1 MQWVNRLVH
10 LLFAV
15 LVAASLPIATFIVSG
30 TLLRLYW
37 DDEREARDGA
47 CIGCGFLI
55 MILTGVAV
63 VVGVRLA
70 PRIYRRWRR
79 A

>member
-1 MQWVNRLVH
+1 MSRLVH
-10 LLFAV
+10 LFFAAV
-15 LVAASLPIATFIVSG
+15 VAVGLPIATFFVSG

-37 DDEREARDGA
+37 DEDRDARDGA

-55 MILTGVAV
+55 LFLTGVALI
-63 VVGVRLA
+63 VGLRLA

-79 A
+79 T